1 MEVHHNVSIN
11 KIAWLKIPNPGVI
24 KNLFI
29 PENRAELEELCC
41 KLYSEKKQ
49 FDVIGHTSNILYYST
64 YNPENV
70 VSTRKVNFY
79 SVHDNVIEC
88 DCGVNVSKLSRE
100 MVEFG
105 FEGFEGLI
113 DLPGTIGAAIFGNAG
128 CYDCSITSLLEYCEL
143 LRPDGTIVRLSKDD
157 LELSK
162 RSTVLKRKEV
172 GGIILF
178 AFLSK
183 RKGDPTKLQAVA
195 DINRQRR
202 RITQPG
208 PAKNL
213 GSDFASVGKVTLKYR
228 ILMLLCRVYYL
239 LYYLKIHL
247 TRRQIT
253 SFILKI
259 VGHREL
265 IPYLEWGWNRFIWKD
280 DSAFV
285 LFNAYKKLYLSFF
298 QNDRLEII
306 EKK

>member
-172 GGIILF
+172 DGIILF

-202 RITQPG
+202 RTTQPG

-239 LYYLKIHL
+239 LYYLL
-247 TRRQIT
+247 
-253 SFILKI
+253 
-259 VGHREL
+259 
-265 IPYLEWGWNRFIWKD
+265 N
-280 DSAFV
+280 
-285 LFNAYKKLYLSFF
+285 
-298 QNDRLEII
+298 
-306 EKK
+306 